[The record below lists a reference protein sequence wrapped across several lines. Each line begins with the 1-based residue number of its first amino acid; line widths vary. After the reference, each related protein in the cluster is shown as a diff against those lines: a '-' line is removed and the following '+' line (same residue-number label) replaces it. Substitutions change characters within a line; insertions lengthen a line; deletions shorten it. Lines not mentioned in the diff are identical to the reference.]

1 MKKGKIIQDIKTNTT
16 WPVLI
21 STLFYV
27 FLTFLFVEGGL
38 WLGNELLGP
47 FSIGLGFLVE
57 LFSPGNGGVGVQEFF
72 YHYILYYEL
81 FSFVFILL
89 LFIFWVKFIETV
101 SYTHLC

>member
-47 FSIGLGFLVE
+47 FHQAMEERVSKNFSTIIFFIMNFSVLYSFSYS
-57 LFSPGNGGVGVQEFF
+57 LFFG
-72 YHYILYYEL
+72 
-81 FSFVFILL
+81 
-89 LFIFWVKFIETV
+89 
-101 SYTHLC
+101 